1 MLYALQRAIL
11 YPSQRILV
19 VCPVKSQ
26 SRNFI
31 KKVEEFMR
39 ESANLRSEIEEVKTG
54 VNESSIKFKNGSVIF
69 TAPYSENALGK
80 QNEILITFIIRL
92 NPYRRKM

>member
-1 MLYALQRAIL
+1 
-11 YPSQRILV
+11 
-19 VCPVKSQ
+19 
-26 SRNFI
+26 
-31 KKVEEFMR
+31 MR